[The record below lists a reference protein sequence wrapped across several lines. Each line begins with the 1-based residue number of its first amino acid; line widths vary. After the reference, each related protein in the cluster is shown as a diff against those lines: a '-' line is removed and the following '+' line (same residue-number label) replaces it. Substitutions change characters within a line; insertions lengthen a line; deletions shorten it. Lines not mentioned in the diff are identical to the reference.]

1 MTSHLTNYKGTKQML
16 IDNYTIVNIKTFKD
30 YNDTVF
36 YKRIFK
42 DNGANPLLFFYMRR
56 LLNLDKEN

>member
-1 MTSHLTNYKGTKQML
+1 ML

-42 DNGANPLLFFYMRR
+42 DNGANPLLFFYMRK
-56 LLNLDKEN
+56 LLNLDKESK